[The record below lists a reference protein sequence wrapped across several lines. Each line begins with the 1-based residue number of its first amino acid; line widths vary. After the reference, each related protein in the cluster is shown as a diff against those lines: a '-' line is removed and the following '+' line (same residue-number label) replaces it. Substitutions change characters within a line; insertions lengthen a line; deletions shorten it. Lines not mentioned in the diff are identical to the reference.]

1 MATGIP
7 LSKSTTMD
15 YHIEYDGKE
24 NTRSILNKKNK
35 SEYKA
40 IEKLSIP
47 SFSNITGK
55 FYLGD
60 NLESLRYI
68 LEKNGPEIFDAV
80 YIDPPYAKQAM
91 FTTKKQA
98 KAYDDKLFGAEYLE
112 FIRKRLI
119 LIHELLKPTGSIFVH
134 LDETMAFAV
143 KIIMDEIF
151 GVNNFHNWITR
162 QKSNP
167 KNTVTRKFGDISDYI
182 MFYSK
187 SNKYNYYPQHKEWN
201 IDSAKKE
208 YHHIDKETNE
218 RYKLVPIY
226 GPGTRNGKTGQMWHG
241 MYPPAGKHWQYTPEK
256 LTELDNNNQIYWSKN
271 GNPRKKVYL
280 KDSKGPIYQ
289 DIFMDFKDAHNQN
302 IKITGYPTEKN
313 LDLVQ
318 LLLKSVTKPGDL
330 VLDAFAG
337 SSTTAE
343 AAVNLGCNWI
353 MLDNSSESLKATEAR
368 FKDVSRRHNNL
379 FDAQSCLISF
389 YKEKTNL

>member
-7 LSKSTTMD
+7 LSKSTRMN

-24 NTRSILNKKNK
+24 SIESILNKKVK
-35 SEYKA
+35 TVYKKK
-40 IEKLSIP
+40 EEVSVP
-47 SFSNITGK
+47 SSNDIKGT

-60 NLESLRYI
+60 NLASLHYL
-68 LEKNGPEIFDAV
+68 LEKYGSEILDAV

-91 FTTKKQA
+91 FATKKQA
-98 KAYDDKLFGAEYLE
+98 KAYDDNLSGAEYLE
-112 FIRKRLI
+112 FIRKRLV
-119 LIHELLKPTGSIFVH
+119 LIHKLLKPTGSIFVH

-187 SNKYNYYPQHKEWN
+187 SNRYNYYPQHKKWDL
-201 IDSAKKE
+201 DSAKRE
-208 YHHIDKETNE
+208 YNHIDPISHE

-226 GPGTRNGKTGQMWHG
+226 GPGIRNGKTGQKWHG

-256 LTELDNNNQIYWSKN
+256 LTELDNDNQIHWSKT
-271 GNPRKKVYL
+271 GNPRKKVFF
-280 KDSKGPIYQ
+280 KDSKGPVYQ
-289 DIFMDFKDAHNQN
+289 DILMDFKDANNQN

-330 VLDAFAG
+330 ILDAFAG

-343 AAVNLGCNWI
+343 AAMNLGCDWI
-353 MLDNSSESLKATEAR
+353 MLDNSSESLKATQTR
-368 FKDVSRRHNNL
+368 FTDISKKHDNL
-379 FDAQSCLISF
+379 FDTQLCSITF
-389 YKEKTNL
+389 YEEEE